1 MEEHEAGIALGGE
14 AEPVLIEPEIAGPDP
29 VPSAKEMLT
38 NFFVSLNPDI
48 HASAQSLSE
57 LPEQEF
63 IFGKLAAMLM
73 AAGQFGDDVAT
84 NLAVVWTADEAWT
97 RSLLAGEV
105 KPVEPEAPEEPE
117 APVEPEALVEPE
129 AAMELQEQGGE
140 EAAATIAEAPLLPE
154 EGTEQH
160 AEPAPDQLAEAEQ
173 PLPVVQ

>member
-1 MEEHEAGIALGGE
+1 MISKDVPELPARAIMAELEAA
-14 AEPVLIEPEIAGPDP
+14 AEPEVLP

-38 NFFVSLNPDI
+38 HFFVSLNPDV

-63 IFGKLAAMLM
+63 IFGKVAAMLM
-73 AAGQFGDDVAT
+73 AAGQFGDNVAT

-117 APVEPEALVEPE
+117 PV
-129 AAMELQEQGGE
+129 MEV
-140 EAAATIAEAPLLPE
+140 
-154 EGTEQH
+154 
-160 AEPAPDQLAEAEQ
+160 EAEET
-173 PLPVVQ
+173 LKE

>member
-57 LPEQEF
+57 FPEQEF
-63 IFGKLAAMLM
+63 IFGKVASMLT

-84 NLAVVWTADEAWT
+84 NLAVVWEADETWT

-105 KPVEPEAPEEPE
+105 KPVEPEAR
-117 APVEPEALVEPE
+117 V
-129 AAMELQEQGGE
+129 ELQE
-140 EAAATIAEAPLLPE
+140 PE
-154 EGTEQH
+154 Q
-160 AEPAPDQLAEAEQ
+160 ANQEAEVDAED
-173 PLPVVQ
+173 PLPDGSLM

>member
-1 MEEHEAGIALGGE
+1 MISKDVPELPARAIMAELEAA
-14 AEPVLIEPEIAGPDP
+14 AEPEVLPEPEVDP
-29 VPSAKEMLT
+29 VPNAKEMLT
-38 NFFVSLNPDI
+38 HFFVSLNPDI

-63 IFGKLAAMLM
+63 IFGKVAAMLM

-84 NLAVVWTADEAWT
+84 NLAVVWTADETWT

-105 KPVEPEAPEEPE
+105 KPLEPEAPEEPE

-140 EAAATIAEAPLLPE
+140 EAAEDPLPSPE
-154 EGTEQH
+154 STEH
-160 AEPAPDQLAEAEQ
+160 AEP
-173 PLPVVQ
+173 